1 MSDKGYLCQI
11 SLPTLCFGFLQKNQI
26 GGLKNEKINLRDY
39 YPFYTSDFFLEV
51 ADEIALYL
59 KRFELDEKAYRLRTY
74 RHKAYYS
81 LDRNDGIE
89 HDAIF
94 LSLSP
99 EEIYERKVTKQ
110 EIYAA
115 INNLSD
121 KQAKRIYAYF
131 FLGMS
136 KAAIPKSEGVREST
150 IWESI
155 ERGLRNIK
163 KFLKNLS

>member
-1 MSDKGYLCQI
+1 MPLS
-11 SLPTLCFGFLQKNQI
+11 TLCFGFYQNTIKTEVW
-26 GGLKNEKINLRDY
+26 KMKRINLRDY
-39 YPFYTSDFFLEV
+39 YPSYTSDFFLEV
-51 ADEIALYL
+51 ADEIALSL

-74 RHKAYYS
+74 RHKAHYS

-89 HDAIF
+89 YSAVF

-99 EEIYERKVTKQ
+99 EEIYERKATNQ

-115 INNLSD
+115 INSLSD
-121 KQAKRIYAYF
+121 KQAKRIYAHF

-136 KAAIPKSEGVREST
+136 KAAIAKTEGVREST

-155 ERGLRNIK
+155 ERSLRNIE
-163 KFLKNLS
+163 KFLKNLP